1 MSQTS
6 TMVAGMMMNLTRC
19 RSFVMAM
26 IRCLLQPVIS
36 RTMLKP
42 MVTQMIGVRLSL
54 IRALE
59 NALSDDSILPPM
71 NDMMSPDIMR
81 TTRVS

>member
-1 MSQTS
+1 MIL
-6 TMVAGMMMNLTRC
+6 NRC

-26 IRCLLQPVIS
+26 TRFLLQPVIS
-36 RTMLKP
+36 RTMLNP
-42 MVTQMIGVRLSL
+42 MVMQMIGVKLSL

-59 NALSDDSILPPM
+59 KALSDDSILPPM
-71 NDMMSPDIMR
+71 NDMMRPDIMR